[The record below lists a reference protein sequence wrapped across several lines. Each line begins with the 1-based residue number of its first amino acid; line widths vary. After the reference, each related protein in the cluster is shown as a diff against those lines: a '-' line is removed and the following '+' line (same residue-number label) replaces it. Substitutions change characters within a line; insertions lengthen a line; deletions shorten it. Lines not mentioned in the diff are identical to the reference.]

1 MRGLY
6 RAGLL
11 SWVLLGGLASA
22 APKNTTVIPLSC
34 GSATYEVE
42 VKGNGAYTPGHIT
55 GSNSNLIPFGFGG
68 QFTDRA
74 TGVSYSFMESKG
86 GNRTG
91 LQRSLMTCTLS
102 YEDETVSG
110 QLTVTVFMTPGGK

>member
-1 MRGLY
+1 M
-6 RAGLL
+6 
-11 SWVLLGGLASA
+11 
-22 APKNTTVIPLSC
+22 IPLSC
-34 GSATYEVE
+34 GGATYEAE
-42 VKGNGAYTPGHIT
+42 VRGNGTYTSGHIT

-68 QFTDRA
+68 QFIDRA

-86 GNRTG
+86 GNRIG

-102 YEDETVSG
+102 YEDEMVSG